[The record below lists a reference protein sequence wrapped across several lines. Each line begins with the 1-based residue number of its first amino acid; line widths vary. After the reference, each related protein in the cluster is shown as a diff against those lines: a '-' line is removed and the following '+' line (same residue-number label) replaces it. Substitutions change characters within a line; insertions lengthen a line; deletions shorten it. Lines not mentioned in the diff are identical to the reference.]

1 MESAAQLSGPPPDG
15 RHVMRYIR
23 LALYDLKS
31 GNYADVV
38 SKAKAGLL
46 PLFQASPGFQSLG
59 VSEVDK
65 DSFVSVST
73 WQTREQADTATAKAA
88 EWVKANSNDQFTLRH
103 NYIGDLAI
111 DADARELATA
121 VR

>member
-1 MESAAQLSGPPPDG
+1 
-15 RHVMRYIR
+15 MRNIR
-23 LALYDLKS
+23 IALYDLKS

-46 PLFQASPGFQSLG
+46 PLFQASPGFESLG

-65 DSFVSVST
+65 NSFVSVST

-103 NYIGDLAI
+103 NYIGDLSI
-111 DADARELATA
+111 DADARELAAA

>member
-1 MESAAQLSGPPPDG
+1 
-15 RHVMRYIR
+15 MRYIR
-23 LALYDLKS
+23 IALYDLKS
-31 GNYADVV
+31 GTFADVV
-38 SKAKAGLL
+38 GKATAGLL
-46 PLFQASPGFQSLG
+46 PLFQASPGFESLG

-88 EWVKANSNDQFTLRH
+88 EWVKANSDERFTLRH

-111 DADARELATA
+111 DADSRQLATT

>member
-1 MESAAQLSGPPPDG
+1 
-15 RHVMRYIR
+15 MRYIR
-23 LALYDLKS
+23 IALYDLKS

-46 PLFQASPGFQSLG
+46 PLFQASSGFESLG
-59 VSEVDK
+59 VSKVDK

-88 EWVKANSNDQFTLRH
+88 EWVKANSGEQFTLRH

-111 DADARELATA
+111 DADARDLATA
-121 VR
+121 VK

>member
-1 MESAAQLSGPPPDG
+1 
-15 RHVMRYIR
+15 MRYIR
-23 LALYDLKS
+23 IALYDLKS
-31 GNYADVV
+31 GKYADVV
-38 SKAKAGLL
+38 NKANAGLL
-46 PLFQASPGFQSLG
+46 PLFQASPGFESLG

-103 NYIGDLAI
+103 NYIGDLSI
-111 DADARELATA
+111 DADARELAAA

>member
-15 RHVMRYIR
+15 RHAMRYIR
-23 LALYDLKS
+23 IALYDLKP

-38 SKAKAGLL
+38 SKANAGLL
-46 PLFQASPGFQSLG
+46 PLFQASPGFQSFG

-65 DSFVSVST
+65 GSFVSVST

-88 EWVKANSNDQFTLRH
+88 EWAKANSSEQFTLRH

-111 DADARELATA
+111 DADAREFAA
-121 VR
+121 SVR

>member
-1 MESAAQLSGPPPDG
+1 
-15 RHVMRYIR
+15 MRYIR
-23 LALYDLKS
+23 IALYDLKS

-65 DSFVSVST
+65 ESFVSVST
-73 WQTREQADTATAKAA
+73 WQTREQAETATAKAA
-88 EWVKANSNDQFTLRH
+88 DWVKANSSEQFTLRH

-111 DADARELATA
+111 DVDARELATA

>member
-1 MESAAQLSGPPPDG
+1 LTPANAKRWPTSCRRGQG
-15 RHVMRYIR
+15 Y
-23 LALYDLKS
+23 
-31 GNYADVV
+31 NDVV
-38 SKAKAGLL
+38 SKANAGLL

-59 VSEVDK
+59 VAEVDK

-73 WQTREQADTATAKAA
+73 WQTREQADTAATKAA
-88 EWVKANSNDQFTLRH
+88 EWVKANSSEQFTLRH

-111 DADARELATA
+111 DADTRELATA